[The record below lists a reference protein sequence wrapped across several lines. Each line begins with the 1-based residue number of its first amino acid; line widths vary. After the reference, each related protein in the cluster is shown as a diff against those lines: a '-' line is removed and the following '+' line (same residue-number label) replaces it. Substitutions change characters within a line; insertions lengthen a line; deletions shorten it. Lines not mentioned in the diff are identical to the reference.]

1 MTFVDK
7 IVEITDMARHGPR
20 FRYGPVFNPW
30 SERDPLDAP
39 DDGPEDRRLR
49 LLFHF
54 TGIVPP
60 KLLLIGEA
68 PGYQGCHFSG
78 VPFTNEALIVEG
90 VVPRMPQARITTR
103 EKPWSEPSAR
113 IVWNT
118 LHELQLQER
127 VVLWNAFPWHPHKE
141 GDPMTNRTPTT
152 MELKEGLH
160 LLQFVIRAFPDA
172 LLVSVGRKAE
182 HALAL
187 LGNRD
192 FYRVRHPSM
201 GGANEF
207 RDGMKGIAGELAR

>member
-1 MTFVDK
+1 MHIDRL
-7 IVEITDMARHGPR
+7 VEIIDMARRGPQQR
-20 FRYGPVFNPW
+20 LGSVFNPW
-30 SERDPLDAP
+30 KDRDPIDLP
-39 DDGPEDRRLR
+39 DDGPDDRRLR

-60 KLLLIGEA
+60 KLLLVGEA

-78 VPFTNEALIVEG
+78 VPFTNEALIAEG

-113 IVWNT
+113 IVWST
-118 LHELQLQER
+118 LHELQLAER
-127 VVLWNAFPWHPHKE
+127 VVMWNAYPWHPHVD
-141 GDPMTNRTPTT
+141 GDPMTNRTPKTT
-152 MELKEGLH
+152 EIKEGLH
-160 LLQFVIRAFPDA
+160 LLQSVIRAFPDA
-172 LLVSVGRKAE
+172 LLVAVGRKSE
-182 HALAL
+182 QALGL

-207 RDGMKGIAGELAR
+207 RDGMRGIAGELGK